1 MTEPTL
7 PFLTRIWFCFVALF
21 RVLFDGAF
29 AARVHALS
37 RAEAA
42 LRSPDEAQ
50 PAPRAAA
57 PPRERE
63 RERDDSAALELL
75 SLLQREGRLID
86 FVQQDIVSFS
96 DADVGAAARVVHE
109 GCRRALSGH
118 AEFSAVRSEAE
129 GSKIVLEAGFDA
141 ASVKLTGDV
150 RGSPPYRGTLRH
162 RGWRVARLKL
172 PERIGDRD
180 ARVVAPAEIEL

>member
-1 MTEPTL
+1 VTEPTL
-7 PFLTRIWFCFVALF
+7 PFLTRLWFCFIALF

-37 RAEAA
+37 RAEPA
-42 LRSPDEAQ
+42 LRLPDEAEPQ
-50 PAPRAAA
+50 RLAA
-57 PPRERE
+57 PPRE

-96 DADVGAAARVVHE
+96 DAEVGAAARVVHE
-109 GCRRALSGH
+109 GCRRALTGH

-162 RGWRVARLKL
+162 RGWRIERLKL

>member
-1 MTEPTL
+1 VTEPTL
-7 PFLTRIWFCFVALF
+7 PFSTRLWFCFVALF

-37 RAEAA
+37 HAEPA
-42 LRSPDEAQ
+42 LRLPDETQ

-57 PPRERE
+57 PARERE
-63 RERDDSAALELL
+63 PDDSAALELL

-118 AEFSAVRSEAE
+118 AEFSAVRGEAE

-150 RGSPPYRGTLRH
+150 RGAPPYRGTLRH
-162 RGWRVARLKL
+162 RGWRVERLKL